1 MSLILEALRKSEA
14 ERRRG
19 QTPDLLTEPA
29 PVKRPPLAT
38 WPRWWP
44 WVAAGV
50 ALLVV
55 VWLARDVF
63 TSTPEVAGEPG
74 PSTAVVEADPAATV
88 PHNAET
94 TATATP
100 VPAPAPSAA
109 NAAATTAPV
118 PAPATTPTTA
128 AATEPPDATP
138 EPTTTKRPDIAATA
152 APIPVSPPA
161 AAPVPP
167 PAPSLP
173 QPAPPPAF
181 TSPDATLRL
190 SELSSEERQQLPP
203 LKISMHMWA
212 PEPAQR
218 FAIIDGNRVTE
229 GDRVGNAVV
238 EAITSDGVTLAWQ
251 GRRIQL
257 PIR

>member
-29 PVKRPPLAT
+29 PVKRPAHAD

-44 WVAAGV
+44 WAAIVV
-50 ALLVV
+50 ALLLIA
-55 VWLARDVF
+55 WFARGVF
-63 TSTPEVAGEPG
+63 TSTPEVPGEPRSPTVVETG
-74 PSTAVVEADPAATV
+74 PVATTPRNAEVPSTAPATSSPVPAANPAATS
-88 PHNAET
+88 T
-94 TATATP
+94 S
-100 VPAPAPSAA
+100 PAPAPVA
-109 NAAATTAPV
+109 TAPT
-118 PAPATTPTTA
+118 ATA
-128 AATEPPDATP
+128 AP
-138 EPTTTKRPDIAATA
+138 EPQDAAPEPVATQRPDIAATA
-152 APIPVSPPA
+152 APIPVSPPV
-161 AAPVPP
+161 AAPESL
-167 PAPSLP
+167 PAPAIP
-173 QPAPPPAF
+173 QTAPPPAF

-190 SELSSEERQQLPP
+190 SDLSSEERQQLPP

-218 FAIIDGNRVTE
+218 FVIIDGNRVTE
-229 GDRVGNAVV
+229 GDRVGSAVV
-238 EAITSDGVTLAWQ
+238 EAITSNGVTLAWQ